1 MFLGLKKS
9 VSAKLK
15 MSPSVQTVTVSIRL
29 SQNPDLGVSDKQAQG
44 TYSGVAALPL

>member
-1 MFLGLKKS
+1 MSFYHGDIKTMSLGLKES

-29 SQNPDLGVSDKQAQG
+29 PQNPDWSVSDK
-44 TYSGVAALPL
+44 